1 MQFDSFVHLEV
12 ELEYFIY
19 FLGFEVTAVAPIID
33 SVLKHR
39 YLESLQC
46 QSFEYLV
53 LADGTGAGE

>member
-1 MQFDSFVHLEV
+1 VQFDSFAHLGV

-19 FLGFEVTAVAPIID
+19 LLGFEVAAVAPIID
-33 SVLKHR
+33 SVLKH
-39 YLESLQC
+39 LESLQC

>member
-1 MQFDSFVHLEV
+1 MQFDSFAHLGV

-19 FLGFEVTAVAPIID
+19 LLGFEVAAVAPIID
-33 SVLKHR
+33 SILKHR

-53 LADGTGAGE
+53 LADGTEAGE